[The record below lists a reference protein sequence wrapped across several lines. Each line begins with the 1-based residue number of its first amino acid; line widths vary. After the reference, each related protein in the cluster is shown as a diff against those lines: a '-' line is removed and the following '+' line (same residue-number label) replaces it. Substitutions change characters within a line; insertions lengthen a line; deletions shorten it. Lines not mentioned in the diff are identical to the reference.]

1 MATYATQFAKN
12 GSASIVN
19 SRDYTLFLASG
30 EESVELQPKG
40 YGKDGVSLYFEFYGQ
55 GDFLPDEPIWTMTI
69 RESDETIYVT
79 LKSGFA
85 FKITSF
91 SLKDIGEAPAPSE
104 IDIGD
109 LYN

>member
-1 MATYATQFAKN
+1 MATYITQFTKN

-19 SRDYTLFLASG
+19 SHDYTLFLALG
-30 EESVELQPKG
+30 EESVELQPNS
-40 YGKDGVSLYFEFYGQ
+40 YGIDGVSLYFEFYGQ

-79 LKSGFA
+79 LESGFA

-91 SLKDIGEAPAPSE
+91 SLKDLGESLDGE
-104 IDIGD
+104 SGSDGTVK
-109 LYN
+109 